1 MSSIIE
7 YFNANKL
14 NYTASSS
21 QPSQYSRGPY
31 NVFSKDDSLFA
42 SRVSPYYWQI
52 SFSQPVSIER
62 YIIRAASSWVSY
74 TSSWDISYSND
85 GNTFNTIRTEK
96 ADIKTNTIPFE
107 INPPINC
114 RHFKITARTVTSGVM
129 RLVFSVFDCFVTT
142 QKKKTFVLIRRRIIT
157 EILRMLMQSVA
168 SA

>member
-21 QPSQYSRGPY
+21 EPSQSSRGPY
-31 NVFSKDDSLFA
+31 NVFGKDDSLFA
-42 SRVSPYYWQI
+42 SRVSPYYWQV
-52 SFSQPVSIER
+52 SFSQPVSIES
-62 YIIRAASSWVSY
+62 YIIRAGSSWNSY

-96 ADIKTNTIPFE
+96 ADIKTNTIPFK

-114 RHFKITARTVTSGVM
+114 RHFKITARTVMSGEM
-129 RLVFSVFDCFVTT
+129 RLIFLGFDCFGTT
-142 QKKKTFVLIRRRIIT
+142 QKKKTFALIRRRLIT
-157 EILRMLMQSVA
+157 EILRMLMQSVV

>member
-1 MSSIIE
+1 MPSIIE

-21 QPSQYSRGPY
+21 TPALSTRGPY
-31 NVFSKDDSLFA
+31 AAFNKDGFSFY

-114 RHFKITARTVTSGVM
+114 RHFKITARTVMSGEM
-129 RLVFSVFDCFVTT
+129 RLIFLGFDCFGTT
-142 QKKKTFVLIRRRIIT
+142 QKKKTFALIRRRLIT
-157 EILRMLMQSVA
+157 EILRMLMQSVV

>member
-14 NYTASSS
+14 NYIASSS
-21 QPSQYSRGPY
+21 EPTSSSYSPY
-31 NVFSKDDSLFA
+31 NAFNKDGDYFYSNE
-42 SRVSPYYWQI
+42 SPYYWQI
-52 SFSQPVSIER
+52 SFSQPVSIES
-62 YIIRAASSWVSY
+62 YIIRAVSSWVSY

-114 RHFKITARTVTSGVM
+114 RHFKITGRTVISNDM
-129 RLVFSVFDCFVTT
+129 RLTFLGFDCFGPVP
-142 QKKKTFVLIRRRIIT
+142 KKKTFVLIRRRLIT
-157 EILRMLMQSVA
+157 EILRMLMQSVV